1 MKNIQSKQLAPIPS
15 AAEFDRLM
23 ANVGLTV
30 SGLTSGSGGSGSGGG
45 TTVVNNYNTTE
56 VTNNIVVSDCMVRL
70 LFSSPLEED
79 TLVYNYDPACVRYV
93 AFDGHVAEQI
103 GEHIIAP
110 IGTTCV
116 DFIFNDSSFPIPNA
130 KIPDLAFKSLGL
142 DTVIIPSGILLL
154 GEDAFSKGNARTV
167 IMQSVT
173 PPVCLT
179 ELTDKEIRTLVVP
192 DAALDAYQKAFSS
205 MKDIIPMTAYVTNLI
220 SEH

>member
-45 TTVVNNYNTTE
+45 STVVNNYNTTE
-56 VTNNIVVSDCMVRL
+56 VTNTYVMASDCMVRL

-79 TLVYNYDPACVRYV
+79 MPVYSYDPACVRYV
-93 AFDGHVAEQI
+93 AFDGVVAEI

-130 KIPDLAFKSLGL
+130 KIPDLAFKSLVL
-142 DTVIIPSGILLL
+142 DTVIIPSGIMLL

-173 PPVCLT
+173 PPVSLS

-220 SEH
+220 S